1 MSAWE
6 RSQLRL
12 DDLADSIE
20 RPWEPIEVEA
30 VNDSVVRMALMQG
43 EFPWHQHG
51 QDELFLCWRGAFNIE
66 LEGRS
71 PVHLEPGELYVV
83 ERGRRHRPVADAGP
97 AVALLIERADTQ
109 QYGEEVAS

>member
-12 DDLADSIE
+12 DDLADSLE
-20 RPWEPIEVEA
+20 RPWEPIEVET
-30 VNDSVVRMALMQG
+30 VNDSVIRMARMEG

-51 QDELFLCWRGAFNIE
+51 EDELFLCWRGAFTIE
-66 LEGRS
+66 VEGRP

-97 AVALLIERADTQ
+97 AIALLVERSDTQ
-109 QYGEEVAS
+109 QYGEQVAS